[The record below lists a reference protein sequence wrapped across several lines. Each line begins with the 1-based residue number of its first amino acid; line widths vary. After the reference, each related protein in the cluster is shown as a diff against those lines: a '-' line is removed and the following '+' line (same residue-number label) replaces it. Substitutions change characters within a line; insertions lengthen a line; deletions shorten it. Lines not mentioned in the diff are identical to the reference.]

1 MTQVMVKSLFNGK
14 VPVSEVRDST
24 VRNILMRVVEN
35 QVQLGERMR
44 TVERAVIELQ
54 KRGGK

>member
-1 MTQVMVKSLFNGK
+1 MTQVMVKSLLNGK
-14 VPVSEVRDST
+14 IPVSEVRDSA
-24 VRNILMRVVEN
+24 VRNILMRIVEN

-54 KRGGK
+54 GTRR

>member
-1 MTQVMVKSLFNGK
+1 MTQVMVKSLPNRK
-14 VPVSEVRDST
+14 ISVSEVRDSA
-24 VRNILMRVVEN
+24 VRNILMRIVEN

>member
-1 MTQVMVKSLFNGK
+1 MTQVMVKSLLNGK
-14 VPVSEVRDST
+14 IPVSEVRDSA

>member
-1 MTQVMVKSLFNGK
+1 MTQVMAKSLPNGK
-14 VPVSEVRDST
+14 IPVSEVRDST
-24 VRNILMRVVEN
+24 VRNILMRMVEN

-54 KRGGK
+54 GTRR

>member
-1 MTQVMVKSLFNGK
+1 MTQLMIKSLPNGN
-14 VPVSEVRDST
+14 VPVAEVRDST

-44 TVERAVIELQ
+44 TVEKAVIELQ
-54 KRGGK
+54 GTRR

>member
-1 MTQVMVKSLFNGK
+1 MTQVMVKSLLNGK
-14 VPVSEVRDST
+14 IPVSEVRDST

-44 TVERAVIELQ
+44 TVERAVIEVQ

>member
-1 MTQVMVKSLFNGK
+1 MTQVMVKSLLNGK
-14 VPVSEVRDST
+14 IPVSEVRDST
-24 VRNILMRVVEN
+24 VRNILIRVVEN

>member
-1 MTQVMVKSLFNGK
+1 MTQVMVKSLLNGK
-14 VPVSEVRDST
+14 IPVSEVRDST

-44 TVERAVIELQ
+44 TVERAVVELQ

>member
-1 MTQVMVKSLFNGK
+1 MTQVMVKSLPNGK
-14 VPVSEVRDST
+14 IPVSEVRDSA
-24 VRNILMRVVEN
+24 VRNILMRIVEN
-35 QVQLGERMR
+35 QVQLGQRMR

>member
-1 MTQVMVKSLFNGK
+1 MTQVMVKSLLNGK
-14 VPVSEVRDST
+14 IPVSEVRDST

-54 KRGGK
+54 GMRR

>member
-1 MTQVMVKSLFNGK
+1 MTQVMVKSLLNGK
-14 VPVSEVRDST
+14 IPVSEVRDST

-44 TVERAVIELQ
+44 TVEMAVIELQ

>member
-1 MTQVMVKSLFNGK
+1 MTQVMVKSLLNGK
-14 VPVSEVRDST
+14 IPVSEVRDST

-35 QVQLGERMR
+35 QVQLGQRMR

>member
-1 MTQVMVKSLFNGK
+1 MTQVMVKSLLNGK
-14 VPVSEVRDST
+14 IPVSEVRDST

-54 KRGGK
+54 GIRR

>member
-1 MTQVMVKSLFNGK
+1 MTQVMVKSLLNGK
-14 VPVSEVRDST
+14 IPVSEVRDST

>member
-1 MTQVMVKSLFNGK
+1 MTQVMVKSLLNGK
-14 VPVSEVRDST
+14 IPVSEVRDST

-35 QVQLGERMR
+35 QVQLGDRMR

-54 KRGGK
+54 RRGGK